1 MAKLNAT
8 VVAALLSLSVLLAF
22 LAGQSFAG
30 RYYYDKVQDK
40 VRKEVEKAMANNPT
54 IGPALVRLVFHDCWV
69 NVSTYI
75 HVEFACRKVMATSIV
90 R

>member
-8 VVAALLSLSVLLAF
+8 VAAVLVLLAF
-22 LAGQSFAG
+22 LTGQSVAG

-40 VRKEVEKAMANNPT
+40 VRKEVEKAMANNPS

-69 NVSTYI
+69 NVSI
-75 HVEFACRKVMATSIV
+75 HTLLACIA
-90 R
+90 